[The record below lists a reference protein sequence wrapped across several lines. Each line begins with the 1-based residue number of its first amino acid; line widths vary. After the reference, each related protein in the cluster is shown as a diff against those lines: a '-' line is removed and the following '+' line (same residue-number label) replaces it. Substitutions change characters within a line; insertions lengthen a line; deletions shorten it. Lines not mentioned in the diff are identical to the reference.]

1 MIKSNVLNYRSITA
15 AQGQVNPLLLGKV
28 VIAGLLL
35 ILLANSLANLF
46 WQLMPSGDAGLN
58 AVPTAA
64 SSSVFSPVKENKP
77 PSVDIA
83 SLKGIALFG
92 KEVAPKPETVAEV
105 KPVVQEE
112 VKETK
117 LNLSLVGS
125 FTNEVNE
132 QRAYAIIANGRKQ
145 MLYRVDEEID
155 GMSNVKLLKV
165 FTDKVILDNRG
176 KQEALLMYPEGESIS
191 SSSSSDN
198 AAAVRRLNAGNTR
211 TSTPNTRSTAAQAL
225 AKASDRERLEKISD
239 AIRFTRKTKDGKMLG
254 FRVLPGRNRAAFDQ
268 TGLQLNDVVTAIDG
282 VSLDNLKAANQV
294 YQEKR
299 NATQASLT
307 VLRGDEEVSIDI
319 DLNNINLN

>member
-15 AQGQVNPLLLGKV
+15 VQGQVNPLLLGKV

-46 WQLMPSGDAGLN
+46 WQLIPSGDAGLD

-92 KEVAPKPETVAEV
+92 KEVAPKPEVVEEA

-112 VKETK
+112 VQETK

-125 FTNEVNE
+125 FANEVNE

-155 GMSNVKLLKV
+155 NMSNVKLLKV

-176 KQEALLMYPEGESIS
+176 KQEALLMYPEGESL

-198 AAAVRRLNAGNTR
+198 AAAARRLNAGNTR
-211 TSTPNTRSTAAQAL
+211 TSTPNTQSTAAQAL

-268 TGLQLNDVVTAIDG
+268 IGLQLNDVVTAIDG

-307 VLRGDEEVSIDI
+307 VLRGDQEISIDI